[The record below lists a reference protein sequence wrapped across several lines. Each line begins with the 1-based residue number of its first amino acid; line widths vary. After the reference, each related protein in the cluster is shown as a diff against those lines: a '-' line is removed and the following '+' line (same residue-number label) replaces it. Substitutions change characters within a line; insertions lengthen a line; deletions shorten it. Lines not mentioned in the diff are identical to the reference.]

1 MAIAR
6 MSLSGVRNLQDAA
19 VEFDGYCNVV
29 SGANGAGKTSL
40 LEAIHILARAR
51 SFRSSRLDRV
61 RRDGTAPLTV
71 TGEAE
76 DGVRVHRL
84 GVGRDGRR
92 TRVRVDGED
101 ARNLSALARLLPVQ
115 VINTESQRLLL
126 DGPEVRRSFIN
137 WTVFHVEP
145 EYHGAWQ
152 RYHRALRQ
160 RNAALRDEQLR
171 LAVAL
176 ESELV
181 AAGEKLHG
189 LRRRIVEALEP
200 LSLAYLRSW
209 LDCPLPEFRYRSG
222 WAQDESLD
230 AVLERQRDTDLAMGY
245 TVSGPHRADL
255 QIRSGGMEA
264 RYRLSRGQQKVV
276 VIALLL
282 AQAELIAAQGGP
294 RPVLLVDDLPAEL
307 DPEHRAA
314 VVTAVQAT
322 GGQSFLT
329 AIEPEALPVATC
341 SSFHVEQGTVR
352 KVI

>member
-6 MSLSGVRNLQDAA
+6 MSLSGVRNLRDAA
-19 VEFDGYCNVV
+19 AEFDDDCNVIT
-29 SGANGAGKTSL
+29 GANGAGKTSV

-61 RRDGTAPLTV
+61 RRDGTAPLMV

-76 DGVRVHRL
+76 DGVRIHRL
-84 GVGRDGRR
+84 GVGRDGDR
-92 TRVRVDGED
+92 TRVRIDGED
-101 ARNLSALARLLPVQ
+101 AGNLSALARLLPVQ

-126 DGPEVRRSFIN
+126 DGPDVRRSFIN

-145 EYHGAWQ
+145 EYHEAWQ
-152 RYHRALRQ
+152 RYQRALKQ
-160 RNAALRDEQLR
+160 RNAALRSEQAR

-176 ESELV
+176 EPELV
-181 AAGEKLHG
+181 AAGEKLDR

-200 LSLAYLRSW
+200 PALAYMRSW
-209 LDCPLPEFRYRSG
+209 LDCPLPELRFRSG
-222 WAQDESLD
+222 WAQDEALES
-230 AVLERQRDTDLAMGY
+230 VLKRQRETDLSMGY
-245 TVSGPHRADL
+245 TLSGPHRADL
-255 QIRSGGMEA
+255 QVRCGGMEA

-282 AQAELIAAQGGP
+282 AQAELIAGQAGP

-307 DPEHRAA
+307 DPDHRSA
-314 VVTAVQAT
+314 VVTAIRAT
-322 GGQSFLT
+322 GGQCFLT
-329 AIEPEALPVATC
+329 AIESDALPVTSC
-341 SSFHVEQGTVR
+341 SSFHVEQGTLR